1 MCCINFWVQVHS
13 GGVTQLLVTHKYIF
27 TTSADCTVKV
37 WHARTNNQLGQF
49 YCQAPVTAMCQ
60 VGDSGN
66 NGGSGSK
73 QAGIQLM
80 LGDQLGNVYVLTWQS

>member
-1 MCCINFWVQVHS
+1 MYCINIWVQVHS
-13 GGVTQLLVTHKYIF
+13 GGVTQLLVIHKYIF

-60 VGDSGN
+60 VGDR
-66 NGGSGSK
+66 GSK